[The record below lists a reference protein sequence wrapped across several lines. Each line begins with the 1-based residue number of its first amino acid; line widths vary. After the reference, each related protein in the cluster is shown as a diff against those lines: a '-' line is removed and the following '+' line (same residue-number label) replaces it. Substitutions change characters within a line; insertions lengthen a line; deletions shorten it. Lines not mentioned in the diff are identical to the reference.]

1 MENAELEAKVHELEK
16 ALAVQQATMSGA
28 EATQA
33 ASQAG
38 MTSTMAATHGG
49 TWATMVAGSVSL
61 IVGII
66 VGIQIAK
73 R

>member
-33 ASQAG
+33 ATQAG
-38 MTSTMAATHGG
+38 MSSTMAATHGG
-49 TWATMVAGSVSL
+49 TWAVMAVGSVSL
-61 IVGII
+61 IVGI
-66 VGIQIAK
+66 VLGIQIAK

>member
-1 MENAELEAKVHELEK
+1 
-16 ALAVQQATMSGA
+16 
-28 EATQA
+28 
-33 ASQAG
+33 

>member
-1 MENAELEAKVHELEK
+1 MENAELEAKVNELEK

-28 EATQA
+28 QATQA